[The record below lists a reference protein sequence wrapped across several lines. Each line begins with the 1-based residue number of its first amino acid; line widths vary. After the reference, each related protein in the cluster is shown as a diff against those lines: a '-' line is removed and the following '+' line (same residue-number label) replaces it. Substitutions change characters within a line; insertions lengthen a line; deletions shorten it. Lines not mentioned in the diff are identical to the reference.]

1 MTRYYFEMDGFE
13 VGEFFHQ
20 GNMTEWESLNLKRDF
35 ANSRGISMYGIKIRK
50 GRKK

>member
-1 MTRYYFEMDGFE
+1 MDGFE

-20 GNMTEWESLNLKRDF
+20 SDMTEWESLNLKRDF